1 MLEIFKILVS
11 VPQLHGKHINEIG
24 ISIFYY

>member
-11 VPQLHGKHINEIG
+11 VPQLHAEHINEIG